1 MKLVVE
7 NEGVALTLSNIVHI
21 DVEIHNVHS
30 MSSDIVNPMLKYTM
44 LFNVDLTLFYV
55 AMS

>member
-30 MSSDIVNPMLKYTM
+30 MLSDIVNP
-44 LFNVDLTLFYV
+44 NVEIYNV
-55 AMS
+55 VQR